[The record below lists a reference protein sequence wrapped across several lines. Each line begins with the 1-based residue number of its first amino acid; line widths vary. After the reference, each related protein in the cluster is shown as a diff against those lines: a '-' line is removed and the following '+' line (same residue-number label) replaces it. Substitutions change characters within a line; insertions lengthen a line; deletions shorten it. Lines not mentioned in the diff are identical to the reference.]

1 MAEMKMPQLRQEAKK
16 LGMKHSGL
24 KKDELLKRMVASF
37 PGKFVG

>member
-1 MAEMKMPQLRQEAKK
+1 MAEMKKPQLRQEAKK
-16 LGMKHSGL
+16 HGMKHSGL